1 MEVLGPDQQ
10 EQLAAHFAAQRARQA
25 GLRATLERID
35 LEALQAAAE
44 RRYED
49 LFRAPYLA
57 VLDTEFFRSAFQS
70 QLKFGGPPLSLRLT
84 REGHLRLF
92 IAEETLFE
100 LFDKLA
106 EFADG
111 LGATADE
118 LERLL
123 VEEWGPSVYVVELP
137 TESNDSRVALVAA
150 RDQTDRPA
158 AILATTLSPCILLTK
173 DKDFEALEVVRPG
186 DPVFAVRMTIVVNST
201 TMELQTMVQAPMMP
215 IIGVTAS
222 VEWIGKKI
230 GGNPWLLGGILAAIL
245 GLIYWRMDEE
255 KRATTR
261 EALGY
266 LGRTYVEHL
275 VVAQENHQAAVAAL
289 KERIVP
295 ALQQRTSAEVILRH
309 LACSEEDL
317 SAQRLWEQLDP
328 GTRPSVAAV
337 RQLLRTHPAVVR
349 AGRGL
354 WGVGIPLDQLV
365 AYWLEA
371 GGGNAS

>member
-10 EQLAAHFAAQRARQA
+10 EQLAAYFAAQRAHQA
-25 GLRATLERID
+25 GLQATLERID
-35 LEALQAAAE
+35 LDALEAAAE
-44 RRYED
+44 RRHGD

-70 QLKFGGPPLSLRLT
+70 QHKFGGPPLSLRLA

-92 IAEETLFE
+92 IAEETLAE
-100 LFDKLA
+100 LFDKLTD
-106 EFADG
+106 FADG
-111 LGATADE
+111 LGTTADE

-123 VEEWGPSVYVVELP
+123 LEEWGPSVHVVDLP
-137 TESNDSRVALVAA
+137 TESNDFRVALVAA

-158 AILATTLSPCILLTK
+158 AILATMLSPCILLTK
-173 DKDFEALEVVRPG
+173 DKDFEALEVARPG
-186 DPVFAVRMTIVVNST
+186 DPVFAVRMTIVVNGT

-215 IIGVTAS
+215 ILGVAAS
-222 VEWIGKKI
+222 VEWTGKKV
-230 GGNPWLLGGILAAIL
+230 GVNPWLLGGILVAIL

-261 EALGY
+261 EALGHV
-266 LGRTYVEHL
+266 GRTYVERL
-275 VVAQENHQAAVAAL
+275 VVAQENHQAALAAL
-289 KERIVP
+289 NERIVP
-295 ALQQRTSAEVILRH
+295 ALQKRTSTEVIVRH
-309 LACSEEDL
+309 LACSDEDL
-317 SAQRLWEQLDP
+317 SAQRLWEQLDS
-328 GTRPSVAAV
+328 GIRPSVVAV
-337 RQLLRTHPAVVR
+337 RQLLRTHPAVVK

-371 GGGNAS
+371 GGWDAS